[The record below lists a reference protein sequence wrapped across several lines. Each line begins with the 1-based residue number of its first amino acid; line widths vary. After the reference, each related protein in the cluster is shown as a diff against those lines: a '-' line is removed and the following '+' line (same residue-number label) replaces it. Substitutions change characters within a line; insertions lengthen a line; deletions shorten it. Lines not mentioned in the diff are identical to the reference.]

1 MTEDLYFQLLIEK
14 GIILK
19 SKTIIFT
26 AAEQAELIEVDLPDE
41 PGPNEF
47 MIQTRVTLMSMGT
60 ELACYKADSEPG
72 SHWHGWVKH
81 PFFPGYSC
89 VGEVIKV
96 GTEVEGINIGERIF
110 HTTSHRQY
118 ANLPIP
124 SDQVVKVPIEVND
137 EDAAWS
143 KLATITQ
150 TAVRQAEHTMGDT
163 AVVIGLGPIGQLVTQ
178 YLRLLGLSE
187 ILVIDQISARLD
199 LAVAHGATAGF
210 KGSAAEAKDFV
221 LEYTHGHLADTVYDA
236 TGHFSVLPLALPL
249 AKQYGTVML
258 LGDSPHPSKQHLTP
272 DLLTRQI
279 RLIGTHNES
288 LPPKHSYWTSIRQ
301 QRLFLHYLKRQQMKV
316 ADLVTHRYQPRHASQ
331 VYQQLNQDRSG
342 SIGVIFEWSPT

>member
-1 MTEDLYFQLLIEK
+1 M
-14 GIILK
+14 K

-26 AAEQAELIEVDLPDE
+26 DKEQAELIEIDLPDE
-41 PGPNEF
+41 PGPSEF
-47 MIQTRVTLMSMGT
+47 MIRTRVTLMSMGT
-60 ELACYKADSEPG
+60 ELACYRADSEVG

-96 GTEVEGINIGERIF
+96 GVEVENISIGDRIF
-110 HTTSHRQY
+110 HTTSHREY

-124 SDQVVKVPIEVND
+124 SDQVVKVPMEVSDD
-137 EDAAWS
+137 EAVWS

-150 TAVRQAEHTMGDT
+150 TAVRQAEHAMGDT
-163 AVVIGLGPIGQLVTQ
+163 ALVIGLGPIGQLVTQ

-187 ILVIDQISARLD
+187 ILVVDQVSSRID
-199 LAVAHGATAGF
+199 LALAHGATAGF
-210 KGSAAEAKDFV
+210 QGSAANAKDFV
-221 LEYTHGHLADTVYDA
+221 LEYTDGRLADTVYDA

-249 AKQYGTVML
+249 AKQYGTVIL

-288 LPPKHSYWTSIRQ
+288 LPPMHSYWTPIRQ
-301 QRLFLHYLKRQQMKV
+301 QRLFLHYLKRKQMKV
-316 ADLVTHRYQPRHASQ
+316 ADLITHRYNPSQASD
-331 VYQQLNQDRSG
+331 VYQKLNQDRSN
-342 SIGVIFEWSPT
+342 SIGIIFEW

>member
-1 MTEDLYFQLLIEK
+1 M
-14 GIILK
+14 K

-26 AAEQAELIEVDLPDE
+26 DKEQAELIEIDLPDE
-41 PGPNEF
+41 PGPSEF
-47 MIQTRVTLMSMGT
+47 MIRTRVTLMSMGT
-60 ELACYKADSEPG
+60 ELACYRADSEVG

-96 GTEVEGINIGERIF
+96 GIGVENINIGDRIF
-110 HTTSHRQY
+110 HTTSHREY

-124 SDQVVKVPIEVND
+124 SDQVVKVPMEVSDD
-137 EDAAWS
+137 EAVWS

-150 TAVRQAEHTMGDT
+150 TAVRQAEHAMGDT
-163 AVVIGLGPIGQLVTQ
+163 ALVIGLGPIGQLVTL

-187 ILVIDQISARLD
+187 ILVVDQVSSRID
-199 LAVAHGATAGF
+199 LALAHGATAGF
-210 KGSAAEAKDFV
+210 QGSAANAKDFV
-221 LEYTHGHLADTVYDA
+221 LEYTDGRLADTVYDA

-249 AKQYGTVML
+249 AKQYGTVIL

-288 LPPKHSYWTSIRQ
+288 LPPMHSYWTPIRQ
-301 QRLFLHYLKRQQMKV
+301 QRLFLHYLKRKQMKV
-316 ADLVTHRYQPRHASQ
+316 ADLITHRYNPSQASH
-331 VYQQLNQDRSG
+331 VYQKLNQDRSN
-342 SIGVIFEWSPT
+342 SIGIIFEW

>member
-1 MTEDLYFQLLIEK
+1 M
-14 GIILK
+14 K

-26 AAEQAELIEVDLPDE
+26 DKEQAELIEIDLPDE
-41 PGPNEF
+41 PGPSEF
-47 MIQTRVTLMSMGT
+47 MIRTRVTLMSMGT
-60 ELACYKADSEPG
+60 ELACYRADSEVG

-96 GTEVEGINIGERIF
+96 GIGVENINIGDRIF
-110 HTTSHRQY
+110 HTTSHREY

-124 SDQVVKVPIEVND
+124 SDQVVKVPMEVSDD
-137 EDAAWS
+137 EAVWS

-150 TAVRQAEHTMGDT
+150 TAVRQAEHAMGDT
-163 AVVIGLGPIGQLVTQ
+163 ALVIGLGPIGQLVTQ

-187 ILVIDQISARLD
+187 ILVVDQVSSRID
-199 LAVAHGATAGF
+199 LALALGATAGF
-210 KGSAAEAKDFV
+210 QGSAANARDFV
-221 LEYTHGHLADTVYDA
+221 LEYTDGRLADTVYDA
-236 TGHFSVLPLALPL
+236 TGHFSVLPLAFPL
-249 AKQYGTVML
+249 AKQYGTVIL

-288 LPPKHSYWTSIRQ
+288 LPPSHSYWTPIRQ
-301 QRLFLHYLKRQQMKV
+301 QRLFLRYLKRKQMKV
-316 ADLVTHRYQPRHASQ
+316 AGLITHRYNPSQASQ
-331 VYQQLNQDRSG
+331 VYQQLNQDRSD
-342 SIGVIFEWSPT
+342 SIGIVFEW